1 MTARS
6 TASYIEKMEHGQ
18 VEEATLWLRLKG
30 LYFHQIADRTKQFE
44 SRLDTAYWRTRLI
57 DRSYDRVVVT
67 QGYPKANA
75 IDRRL
80 VRPWRGYEMQT
91 ISHPHFGSAP
101 VRVFAIRVNE

>member
-6 TASYIEKMEHGQ
+6 TASYIEKMEQGQ

-44 SRLDTAYWRTRLI
+44 FRLDTAYWLI
-57 DRSYDRVVVT
+57 DRPYDRVVVT
-67 QGYPKANA
+67 QGYPKADA
-75 IDRRL
+75 LDRHR

-91 ISHPHFGSAP
+91 ISHPHFRSAP